1 MEYKSPHDQ
10 LFDLIEEYKISYGY
24 STMEAITEMRKDL
37 QAKKK
42 NYPARSRLWRQIRQ
56 IPDYLIC

>member
-10 LFDLIEEYKISYGY
+10 LFDLIKEYEISYGY
-24 STMEAITEMRKDL
+24 STMEAITQMRKDL

-42 NYPARSRLWRQIRQ
+42 TIRHEA
-56 IPDYLIC
+56 DYGVKFGKYQTI

>member
-42 NYPARSRLWRQIRQ
+42 TIRQ
-56 IPDYLIC
+56 EADYGVKFGKYQTI

>member
-1 MEYKSPHDQ
+1 MEYKSLHDQ

-24 STMEAITEMRKDL
+24 STIAAITEMRKDL

-42 NYPARSRLWRQIRQ
+42 TIRREA
-56 IPDYLIC
+56 DYGVKFGKYQTI